1 MIFRQKQETK
11 KIINTLEKRLSLT
24 GLKLTKQFMKRDIK
38 RNLKCKKGNFRNVVW
53 LFIEQKHFDQAPGHE
68 STFYKGQKGKLLPL

>member
-1 MIFRQKQETK
+1 
-11 KIINTLEKRLSLT
+11 
-24 GLKLTKQFMKRDIK
+24 MKRDIK

-68 STFYKGQKGKLLPL
+68 STFCKGPKGKLLPL